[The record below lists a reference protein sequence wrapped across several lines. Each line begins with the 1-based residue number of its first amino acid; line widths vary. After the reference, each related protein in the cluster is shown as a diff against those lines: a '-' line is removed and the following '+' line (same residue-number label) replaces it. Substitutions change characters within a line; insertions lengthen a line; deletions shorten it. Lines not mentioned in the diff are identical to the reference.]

1 MGNRLTLGIT
11 KIGDL
16 LLRNRVTITDSGNAL
31 ERIKLTI
38 SQGV

>member
-16 LLRNRVTITDSGNAL
+16 LLKDRITVTENGDPL
-31 ERIKLTI
+31 EDI
-38 SQGV
+38 